1 MGFKEFIH
9 LHDMFIRGFSS
20 IEYPFKPNETSRRK
34 KVFYDRYILGNSIPI
49 VANLNH
55 ISHETVKKD
64 SSNAMIQFA
73 QAIGV
78 LVLQEE
84 ETKGIRSK
92 K

>member
-1 MGFKEFIH
+1 MNDIGTNFKKE
-9 LHDMFIRGFSS
+9 RSGS
-20 IEYPFKPNETSRRK
+20 IEKEAVCFSKRLQE
-34 KVFYDRYILGNSIPI
+34 DGLHADLDEI
-49 VANLNH
+49 
-55 ISHETVKKD
+55 KKD

-84 ETKGIRSK
+84 ETMGIRSK

>member
-1 MGFKEFIH
+1 MVLWF
-9 LHDMFIRGFSS
+9 R
-20 IEYPFKPNETSRRK
+20 PNAS
-34 KVFYDRYILGNSIPI
+34 L
-49 VANLNH
+49 
-55 ISHETVKKD
+55 KKD

-92 K
+92 KIKYKKGVLKLWKH